1 MGLRE
6 RKKEHQ
12 RRDILEA
19 ALALFRERGYDGTRV
34 QDIIE
39 QVGISEGTFFNY
51 FPTKDSI
58 LHEFAIDHID
68 LYRGILEYELDS
80 RDRSVPDRIREI
92 MRAAAQ
98 AIEQDREFQAVLYT
112 RSNLF
117 DAHGLLKEKTLRSY
131 DLLTELFRSGQER
144 GEIRH
149 DIDPLQLA
157 ETMTGIYHLTTLN
170 WLTNWFGNETDALE
184 PRLGRAI
191 DLFLDGC
198 RPPRSESA

>member
-6 RKKEHQ
+6 QKKERQ
-12 RRDILEA
+12 RSDILEA
-19 ALALFRERGYDGTRV
+19 ALVLFRERGYDETRV

-39 QVGISEGTFFNY
+39 RVAISEGTFFNY
-51 FPTKDSI
+51 FPTKDSL

-68 LYRGILEYELDS
+68 LYRGVLEYELDS
-80 RDRSVPDRIREI
+80 KDRSVPDRIREI

-98 AIEQDREFQAVLYT
+98 AIAQDRGFQTVLYT

-117 DAHGLLKEKTLRSY
+117 DSRGLLKEKTLRSY
-131 DLLTELFRSGQER
+131 DLLTELFREGQER
-144 GEIRH
+144 GEIRG

-170 WLTNWFGNETDALE
+170 WLTGWLREDTEELE
-184 PRLGRAI
+184 LRLMQAI

-198 RPPRSESA
+198 MPPAKS